1 MHSYHAN
8 CGCPACCQ
16 VEDATGKRA
25 EAIAAAAP
33 TLIALPSFV
42 SEAIGYA
49 PESWEPAICAALAA
63 GDLAEAGLIIR
74 QQVADHINRECERL
88 QEARRCPAA
97 EALAHLVYIHTP
109 ICVGVAA

>member
-8 CGCPACCQ
+8 CGCSACCQ
-16 VEDATGKRA
+16 VEEATGKRA

-33 TLIALPSFV
+33 ALIALPSFV

-49 PESWEPAICAALAA
+49 PESWEPAICAALVA
-63 GDLAEAGLIIR
+63 GDLAEAGLILR
-74 QQVADHINRECERL
+74 QQVTDHISRECERL
-88 QEARRCPAA
+88 QEARRCPAD

-109 ICVGVAA
+109 ICKAVAA